1 VACKEKEKSK
11 ECFSLPLH
19 LESMYLLTL
28 WCLLSPSIALC
39 QNTLFVALDMK
50 NWIPLASFGDSRS
63 DCSLEYKFLGLQV
76 SPSTSKSSNQADAFG
91 M

>member
-28 WCLLSPSIALC
+28 WCLVKLGCLLSPSLALC

-50 NWIPLASFGDSRS
+50 NWIPVASFGDSRS
-63 DCSLEYKFLGLQV
+63 DCSLGV
-76 SPSTSKSSNQADAFG
+76 
-91 M
+91 